1 MEAKSSVVQMLNGL
15 LTTELTAVNQY
26 FLHSRMC
33 ASWGYGRMAQK
44 LREAS
49 YEEMR
54 DAERLMDRVLDLGGL
69 PNLQRLGTF
78 QAGATIAEQLRLSAD
93 LERGAVQQLKEGI
106 TLCEKELDLGTSSL
120 LRPMVLEEER
130 QLYWLEAQIALIDQ
144 LGEQQYLALQAGE

>member
-78 QAGATIAEQLRLSAD
+78 QAGETIAEQLRLSAD